1 MTASGGKGP
10 TRRAPG
16 HTNCATCAHVPHLPD
31 EAKLPSPAEEE
42 SVTSPTVL
50 TSGETEAQKA
60 QETHPASHSQSE
72 AKLGCCLAR
81 HSSSQSAACEKW
93 PWTWLGAESGLV
105 ECWKQRPGGF
115 EAGAGR
121 GVGFVRHGALPGCSG
136 ARASGQESG
145 QGESSRGQLP
155 RMGDNVEELK
165 MVGMTQKTIC
175 NMPPSLRSSTEEY

>member
-1 MTASGGKGP
+1 ML
-10 TRRAPG
+10 PG
-16 HTNCATCAHVPHLPD
+16 QTLLLP
-31 EAKLPSPAEEE
+31 E
-42 SVTSPTVL
+42 
-50 TSGETEAQKA
+50 
-60 QETHPASHSQSE
+60 
-72 AKLGCCLAR
+72 R
-81 HSSSQSAACEKW
+81 
-93 PWTWLGAESGLV
+93 LGAESGLRAEEGLV

-115 EAGAGR
+115 KAGAGR

-165 MVGMTQKTIC
+165 MVGMTRKTIC